1 MRRGSSLVV
10 IVGLMMASGCANQ
23 RSAQEINRLKSDVGI
38 LDERVSQLERASL
51 KEPSTAALP
60 SEPQLSSSAVTEGA
74 APLTSKTSKPSGQP
88 ATKPSHSVKPSKKE
102 IQQALKAAGF
112 YQGPVD
118 GKLGPQTR
126 EAIRSFQ
133 QVHGLKADGVVGR
146 QTWEK
151 LSPYLSSQSAGA
163 ESSELSAAESLK

>member
-10 IVGLMMASGCANQ
+10 IVGLMMASGCASH

-60 SEPQLSSSAVTEGA
+60 SEPQLPSAAVTEGA
-74 APLTSKTSKPSGQP
+74 VPLTVKPSKSSGQ
-88 ATKPSHSVKPSKKE
+88 AAAKSSSSVKPSKKE

-133 QVHGLKADGVVGR
+133 QVHGLKMDGVVGR

-151 LSPYLSSQSAGA
+151 LSPYLNSQSAGA

>member
-1 MRRGSSLVV
+1 MRGGSSLVV
-10 IVGLMMASGCANQ
+10 IAGMVMASGCASQ

-38 LDERVSQLERASL
+38 LDERVSQIERASL
-51 KEPSTAALP
+51 KESSTAALP
-60 SEPQLSSSAVTEGA
+60 SESQPQAPPVTEGA
-74 APLTSKTSKPSGQP
+74 ASVTGKLPAAVP
-88 ATKPSHSVKPSKKE
+88 ATKSSHAVKPSKKE

-118 GKLGPQTR
+118 GKLGSQTR

-133 QVHGLKADGVVGR
+133 QVHGLKVDGVVGR

-163 ESSELSAAESLK
+163 GSSELSAAESLK

>member
-1 MRRGSSLVV
+1 MRTGSSLMV
-10 IVGLMMASGCANQ
+10 IAGLIMASGCASQ

-38 LDERVSQLERASL
+38 LDERVNQLERASL
-51 KEPSTAALP
+51 KEPSTADAP
-60 SEPQLSSSAVTEGA
+60 SEPQLSSSAITEGA
-74 APLTSKTSKPSGQP
+74 IPLATKPAKSSGQP
-88 ATKPSHSVKPSKKE
+88 AAKSSSIKPSKKE
-102 IQQALKAAGF
+102 IQEALKAAGF
-112 YQGPVD
+112 YQGAID

-133 QVHGLKADGVVGR
+133 QVHGLKVDGVVGR

-163 ESSELSAAESLK
+163 DGSELSAAESLK